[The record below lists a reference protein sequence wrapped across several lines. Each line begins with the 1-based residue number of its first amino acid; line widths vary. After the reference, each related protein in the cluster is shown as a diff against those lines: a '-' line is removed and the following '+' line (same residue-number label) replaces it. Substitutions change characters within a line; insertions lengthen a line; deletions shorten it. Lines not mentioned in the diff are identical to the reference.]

1 MTHSTTGSRTLS
13 VASLARVEGEGSMH
27 VVVRDG
33 EEPEHPGVCEGYILK
48 HLQPPAVPRA
58 LLKVLGQGTI
68 V

>member
-33 EEPEHPGVCEGYILK
+33 EVQDVELRIFEP
-48 HLQPPAVPRA
+48 PRFFEA
-58 LLKVLGQGTI
+58 FLRGRS
-68 V
+68 